1 MSTAAAFRP
10 RAAPRVARVAH
21 ARQLRAAPRAEAE
34 VSRPALTLREK
45 CQAAM
50 DVFFPPSINS
60 GSAREVAKSRLR
72 MVLVADRCIMSQDGI
87 AGMKGDIMSVVSEY
101 VELADAND
109 VEVTMEED
117 DVLGTVYS
125 VSLPV
130 KRVAPTVAQMGEGD
144 GERELYESL
153 GIKLSWDGDY
163 NE

>member
-1 MSTAAAFRP
+1 
-10 RAAPRVARVAH
+10 
-21 ARQLRAAPRAEAE
+21 
-34 VSRPALTLREK
+34 
-45 CQAAM
+45 
-50 DVFFPPSINS
+50 
-60 GSAREVAKSRLR
+60 
-72 MVLVADRCIMSQDGI
+72 
-87 AGMKGDIMSVVSEY
+87 MSVVSEY

-130 KRVAPTVAQMGEGD
+130 KRVAPTVAQRGEGD